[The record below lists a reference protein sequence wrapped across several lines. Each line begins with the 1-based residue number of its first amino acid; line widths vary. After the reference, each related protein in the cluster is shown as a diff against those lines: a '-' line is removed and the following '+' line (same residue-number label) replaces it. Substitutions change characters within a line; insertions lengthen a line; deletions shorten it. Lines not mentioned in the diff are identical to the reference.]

1 MGIFFHFIL
10 GFITSFLGTVFPS
23 MLSMTTVKI
32 SIRENQK
39 KAIYFAAGVSLIVI
53 GQAYVA
59 LLFSKI
65 LISNPSYLI
74 TLQRIGTFVFV
85 ALSVYFFIQ
94 AIKTK
99 SKKPRKNKK
108 KVKGFVS
115 GMLFSLVNMFAIP
128 FYFGVTSSF
137 VMMNWYELNP
147 INNLYFVLGS
157 SLGTFSLLFLYSQL
171 AKKIEKR
178 IERLANQMDLIL
190 GIVTALVAIF
200 NTIDL
205 LL

>member
-1 MGIFFHFIL
+1 
-10 GFITSFLGTVFPS
+10 
-23 MLSMTTVKI
+23 LS
-32 SIRENQK
+32 
-39 KAIYFAAGVSLIVI
+39 IYFFA
-53 GQAYVA
+53 
-59 LLFSKI
+59 
-65 LISNPSYLI
+65 
-74 TLQRIGTFVFV
+74 
-85 ALSVYFFIQ
+85 Q

-99 SKKPRKNKK
+99 RKKPSKNKK

-115 GMLFSLVNMFAIP
+115 GVLFSLVNMFAIP
-128 FYFGVTSSF
+128 FYFGATSSF

-147 INNLYFVLGS
+147 INNLFFVLGS